1 MPNQDSPKISKKDLR
16 KIEDKITKRVMEN
29 IGSFVTEKCKEILE
43 KHCVGDSLSV
53 PATSDLNAISISIES
68 LKHELKVLKNS
79 TDHTI
84 GSVSYLAHEYDDFL
98 EKISKISSINES
110 LAKEIKSIE
119 CRQFKSEQQLDQL
132 EQYGRRENLEI
143 HGIPV
148 MRHENTNQIIKAV
161 AKSINVELNDSQIST
176 SHRLIQPQSSSSNSQ
191 QQAKNHV
198 NRQPPPI
205 IVRFNNRDKRNEIFR
220 RRKLLR
226 RNPEMRS
233 IFASETVTIKE
244 NLTTYRKMIYDAA
257 NSAKKDLNFKF
268 LWTSQGRIRLRRDS
282 VSEVINVSS
291 LSDLDRIGYSGSGGR
306 VMSKFL

>member
-1 MPNQDSPKISKKDLR
+1 M
-16 KIEDKITKRVMEN
+16 KITLHCYIINYYLTQWTDNRMPDKRGTDN
-29 IGSFVTEKCKEILE
+29 RGSTVLE
-43 KHCVGDSLSV
+43 KHCVSDSLSV

-148 MRHENTNQIIKAV
+148 MRNENTNQIIKAV

-220 RRKLLR
+220 RSNFCVRNCHHQRK
-226 RNPEMRS
+226 
-233 IFASETVTIKE
+233 
-244 NLTTYRKMIYDAA
+244 
-257 NSAKKDLNFKF
+257 
-268 LWTSQGRIRLRRDS
+268 
-282 VSEVINVSS
+282 
-291 LSDLDRIGYSGSGGR
+291 SDH
-306 VMSKFL
+306 V

>member
-29 IGSFVTEKCKEILE
+29 IGSLVTEKCKEILE
-43 KHCVGDSLSV
+43 KHCLSDSLSV

-68 LKHELKVLKNS
+68 LKHELKVLKNR

-84 GSVSYLAHEYDDFL
+84 GSVSYLARECDDFL

-148 MRHENTNQIIKAV
+148 MRNENTNQIIKAV
-161 AKSINVELNDSQIST
+161 ATSINVELNDSQIST
-176 SHRLIQPQSSSSNSQ
+176 SHRLIQSQSSSSNSQ

-220 RRKLLR
+220 RRKMLR

-282 VSEVINVSS
+282 VSEAINVSS